1 MHYYVPSFSAL
12 NKIHDFSDHH
22 IKKGILKKLKQA
34 CFDADWYYNKYQDLH
49 ATQDW
54 DKTSLFNH
62 YIYKGWWE
70 NRMPYQINVQRNFM
84 KEHYSEDLLSKK
96 NLRYTSYKQ
105 GFISFNPK
113 IDLDFYNAQ
122 FEKDNFFH
130 SEKQAM
136 KHYLKLGFISLKKPN
151 DF

>member
-1 MHYYVPSFSAL
+1 MHYYVPSYSAISEIYDL
-12 NKIHDFSDHH
+12 DDHD
-22 IKKGILKKLKQA
+22 IKEKVLKKLKQA
-34 CFDADWYYNKYQDLH
+34 YFDADWYYKKYSDLH

-54 DKTSLFNH
+54 DKISLFNH

-70 NRMPYQINVQRNFM
+70 NRMPYLINVERNFM
-84 KEHYSEDLLSKK
+84 KEHYSKDLLSKK

-105 GFISFNPK
+105 GLISFKPK
-113 IDLDFYNAQ
+113 LDLDFYNAQ

-136 KHYLKLGFISLKKPN
+136 KHYIKIGFITLKQPN

>member
-12 NKIHDFSDHH
+12 NKIHNLGDHH
-22 IKKGILKKLKQA
+22 IKEDILKKLKQA
-34 CFDADWYYNKYQDLH
+34 YFDEDWYFNKYPDLH
-49 ATQDW
+49 AIQDW

-62 YIYKGWWE
+62 YIHKGWWE
-70 NRMPYQINVQRNFM
+70 GRMPYQINVQRNFM

-130 SEKQAM
+130 SEKKAM